1 MPDITWH
8 TLDMHSPTFTCCIL
22 LVKKL
27 SNHLSFVPCTP
38 LSASASN
45 TQLCGT
51 LSKEVL
57 KSKLLQYAST
67 GNTLE
72 CLRCLL
78 SSFDHTSSNYNE
90 LIQKAVE
97 EATGNTSLHLAAMKS
112 PKNIATYTLLLEFGG
127 NNKIKNKLGY
137 TPEDYILGK
146 VKV

>member
-1 MPDITWH
+1 MNSILESVKYSEALKTLKITSKSARVDKEKFIRLKYVNH
-8 TLDMHSPTFTCCIL
+8 EFLDYETKDF
-22 LVKKL
+22 
-27 SNHLSFVPCTP
+27 
-38 LSASASN
+38 
-45 TQLCGT
+45 
-51 LSKEVL
+51 EVL

-78 SSFDHTSSNYNE
+78 SSFDHASNSHNE

-97 EATGNTSLHLAAMKS
+97 ESTGNTSLHLAAMKS

-127 NNKIKNKLGY
+127 SNKIKNKLGY

-146 VKV
+146 VKL